1 MKFGILMTEKSHHV
15 AFFWVMTLDILVGVT
30 SILEQHTASIFR
42 EENGG
47 SVFLQNI
54 GNHMP
59 SYIFST
65 QKTVP

>member
-1 MKFGILMTEKSHHV
+1 MYEVWDFSDKIHV
-15 AFFWVMTLDILVGVT
+15 VVFWVMTLDILVGVT

-54 GNHMP
+54 GTH
-59 SYIFST
+59 ST
-65 QKTVP
+65 